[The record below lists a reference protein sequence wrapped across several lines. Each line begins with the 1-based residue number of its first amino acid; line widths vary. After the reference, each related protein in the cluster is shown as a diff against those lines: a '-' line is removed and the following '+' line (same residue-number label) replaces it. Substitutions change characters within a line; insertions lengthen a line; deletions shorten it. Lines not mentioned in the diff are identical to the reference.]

1 MTTDTLTFTTED
13 IDYFRHGDAALQMR
27 LYRPARPAG
36 DTAPLPVV
44 VDLHGGA
51 WNNNDLTSCAPR
63 DEVLAASGLA
73 VAAIDFRHGAE
84 RYPSSLADI
93 NYAIRWLKAQGGE
106 LGLDA
111 SRVGLCGQSSG
122 GHLAMLA
129 AMRPFDPRYSA
140 IPLAGDAGKIGAGAA
155 PDATVRCVGV
165 QWAVINPLSRYRH
178 ALRQRAQGADWAN
191 DIPESHD
198 RYWGD
203 EAAMAEG
210 NPLLALERGEAAA
223 TPPAFWI
230 QGRPDIVH
238 DYHDPESGQDANE
251 PERFAAAYR
260 AAGGAIDM
268 LYVDKKDASTAA
280 AAYQP
285 LAQFFHAH
293 LGA

>member
-1 MTTDTLTFTTED
+1 
-13 IDYFRHGDAALQMR
+13 
-27 LYRPARPAG
+27 
-36 DTAPLPVV
+36 
-44 VDLHGGA
+44 
-51 WNNNDLTSCAPR
+51 
-63 DEVLAASGLA
+63 
-73 VAAIDFRHGAE
+73 
-84 RYPSSLADI
+84 
-93 NYAIRWLKAQGGE
+93 
-106 LGLDA
+106 
-111 SRVGLCGQSSG
+111 
-122 GHLAMLA
+122 MLA
-129 AMRPFDPRYSA
+129 AMRPNDARYTA
-140 IPLAGDAGKIGAGAA
+140 IPLSGNGGVDAPDI
-155 PDATVRCVGV
+155 DATVRCVGV
-165 QWAVINPLSRYRH
+165 QWAVINPLPRYRH
-178 ALRQRAQGADWAN
+178 ALRQRADGADWAK

-238 DYHDPESGQDANE
+238 DYHDPESGQDGGPEVGE

-280 AAYQP
+280 GAYQP